1 MTIND
6 KLLQYLV
13 DVNYQER
20 LISKEL
26 ISREED
32 LIFDAAT
39 QISVFERLFDETEK
53 LSGEFQKALELIIS
67 EKDRYEVWLWL
78 M

>member
-67 EKDRYEVWLWL
+67 EKDRYEVW
-78 M
+78 

>member
-67 EKDRYEVWLWL
+67 EKDKYEV
-78 M
+78 

>member
-67 EKDRYEVWLWL
+67 EKDRYEV
-78 M
+78 